1 MQYSLS
7 TTILFA
13 LALGITN
20 VHSSPLTA
28 RDVGQTDE
36 IDTNIQDWY
45 KNVLKI
51 NAFIENVGNLSS
63 SDLALKGA
71 AIVEAFA
78 DYHTWEAQLNS
89 DIPGFDAADQEFNY
103 AFNSVWTAFQNLR
116 NSGKNGQ
123 SANQS
128 DITECAMRSCG

>member
-7 TTILFA
+7 TTVLFA
-13 LALGITN
+13 LALGTTS
-20 VHSSPLTA
+20 VHSSPLSV

-36 IDTNIQDWY
+36 TNTDI
-45 KNVLKI
+45 KTVTSISLTSTPLLKMSPI
-51 NAFIENVGNLSS
+51 SQLP
-63 SDLALKGA
+63 
-71 AIVEAFA
+71 
-78 DYHTWEAQLNS
+78 TWPFKLNP

-103 AFNSVWTAFQNLR
+103 AFNSVLTAFQNLK
-116 NSGKNGQ
+116 NSGENGQ